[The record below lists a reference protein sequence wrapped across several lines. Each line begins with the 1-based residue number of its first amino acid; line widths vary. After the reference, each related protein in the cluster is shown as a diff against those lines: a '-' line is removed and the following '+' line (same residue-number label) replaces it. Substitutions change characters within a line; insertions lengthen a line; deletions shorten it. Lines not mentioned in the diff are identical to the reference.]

1 MIRLTGVFTVALLVA
16 LLAVPQLAQA
26 RTLLRSRSATA
37 ASVTKADVAK
47 AAVATTQ
54 PGAPVAL
61 APCKDR
67 CIDYRSHRF
76 LRCKFDPCTAKQI
89 ILQVNDPCCC
99 CYVEVPVCVPCCCE
113 GAPEVC
119 ARSGICG
126 RHIVEYT
133 WCCGY
138 EVKVVFD
145 KCGDVTVHTYGL

>member
-1 MIRLTGVFTVALLVA
+1 MIRLTRLAALA
-16 LLAVPQLAQA
+16 LFAGFLFVPQLAQA
-26 RTLLRSRSATA
+26 RSLLRSRA
-37 ASVTKADVAK
+37 AANVEASKAEVVK
-47 AAVATTQ
+47 VQ
-54 PGAPVAL
+54 PVAPVAL

-76 LRCKFDPCTAKQI
+76 LRCKFDPCTARQI
-89 ILQVNDPCCC
+89 ILQVTDPCCC

-113 GAPEVC
+113 GAPQVC
-119 ARSGICG
+119 TRCGICG

-138 EVKVVFD
+138 EVKVIFD